1 MSERAIAE
9 QVALLRRFGTEEAAG
24 TELGRLW
31 LQRLRDLGPE
41 LLQLYSTQP
50 RIREQTERVLAR
62 AAALVESRDA
72 AQPPVLD
79 DQVVGVA
86 EAALAE
92 LHDHGSAQMRD
103 VTNQARTDLRAARGK
118 SVREIFPADRP
129 RP

>member
-1 MSERAIAE
+1 MSDQVTSEQIAM
-9 QVALLRRFGTEEAAG
+9 LRRFGIEEAEN
-24 TELGRLW
+24 TDLGRLW
-31 LQRLRDLGPE
+31 LRRLRDHGTE

-50 RIREQTERVLAR
+50 RVRETTDRALAR
-62 AAALVESRDA
+62 AAALVKSRDA

-92 LHDHGSAQMRD
+92 LHDHGSAQMRN
-103 VTNQARTDLRAARGK
+103 VTKQARADLRAARGK